1 MEMSLQ
7 IQKQRVS
14 DIKSHLDLT
23 NRQIEILKDDMQS
36 KLQYLLANGL
46 PVEIEQNYNVHYLVP
61 LYAKLD
67 IIGSRI
73 MREDTGYLND
83 VEVHLTEAINRQ

>member
-7 IQKQRVS
+7 IQKQHVS

-46 PVEIEQNYNVHYLVP
+46 PVEIEQNYKVHYLVP
-61 LYAKLD
+61 LYTKLD
-67 IIGSRI
+67 IIGNRI